1 MSARKSRTQSAPEQR
16 ESRRNS
22 GAERGRPNL
31 MRRLR
36 NHLALHFNVSTG
48 SLARLIST
56 PIATLMTA
64 AVIAIALALP
74 AVLHVFLDKV
84 QSLSGG
90 WMDSAQISLF
100 LNKGLSEDAATEFSR
115 ELSAWPEISKII
127 HVPPETALQEFA
139 ESAGL
144 GDALAL
150 LDENPLPHVLVITPS
165 MAHRAPAQ
173 VHALTDR
180 LSDELQ
186 VDLAQM
192 DLEWVE
198 RLHGLLLLADRAI
211 VVLGSLLAAAVLFV
225 IGNTIRLA
233 IQSRRDEIE
242 VTKLIGGSD
251 AFVRR
256 PFLYSGLWYG
266 LFGALIAWLLVN
278 ILLALLG
285 DPVEHLATLYG
296 SEFRIGL
303 VDVWTTL
310 LLLLGGP
317 LLGWI
322 GAWLASGRHIRAI
335 EPV

>member
-1 MSARKSRTQSAPEQR
+1 MSER
-16 ESRRNS
+16 ESRTKNMPERDSRRAS
-22 GAERGRPNL
+22 GAERGKPGL
-31 MRRLR
+31 MGRFQ
-36 NHLALHFNVSTG
+36 NYLALHFQVSTT
-48 SLARLIST
+48 SLTRLMST

-90 WMDSAQISLF
+90 WVDSAQVSLF

-115 ELSAWPEISKII
+115 ELSSWPEISKII

-144 GDALAL
+144 GDTLAL
-150 LDENPLPHVLVITPS
+150 LDENPLPHVLIITPT
-165 MAHRAPAQ
+165 MANRAPAQ
-173 VHALTDR
+173 VHELTDR

-198 RLHGLLLLADRAI
+198 RLHGLLLLADRAV
-211 VVLGSLLAAAVLFV
+211 VVLGTLLAAAVLFV

-233 IQSRRDEIE
+233 IQNRRDEIE

-256 PFLYSGLWYG
+256 PFLYSGFWYG
-266 LFGALIAWLLVN
+266 LFGALIAWMLVN
-278 ILLALLG
+278 LLLG
-285 DPVEHLATLYG
+285 LLDDPVQHLATLYG

-303 VDVWTTL
+303 VDLRTTIL
-310 LLLLGGP
+310 LLFGGP
-317 LLGWI
+317 LLGWV